1 MRFASRL
8 LGAISMQVRFTK
20 AWACGVCFI
29 AASLAASTATAQS
42 DAPTRSAQSSRIQQR
57 LDARIVSMPQVER
70 KLELVLNRSQL
81 VKTRSRVTRMAI
93 ADPTVIDIAP
103 FEEDEFAIIGTA
115 IGSTTL
121 TLWFENDDNP
131 LIYEV
136 TVIDDP
142 NVEEQLRI
150 DYGKLERK
158 IAILFPNSKV
168 YLIPLHEKLV
178 VKGQAKDAAEAA
190 RILQIVRGEFL
201 DDYGGLYG
209 PNGGAGRGG
218 GGGGGYDDDGIR
230 DEDDLYSSFI
240 VNMLQVPGEYQVMLH
255 VTIAELNRSQLRR
268 MGVDFAVLFA
278 NGQHFIGSTISG
290 GVPTLT
296 GIFNNGDISV
306 LINALASNGTAKIL
320 SRPSLTT
327 LSGHPA
333 QFLAGGEFAVPTTVG
348 VGGVQGTSTQF
359 RGFGTSMVVVPTV
372 VDGDLF
378 RLRIAPEFSQI
389 NQNNSVGGIPGLDS
403 RRVQT
408 TVELREGQTI
418 VLGGLLSRQTATEVT
433 RIPLLGEIPLIG
445 PLMFNTKRATEDEME
460 LLVLVTPEI
469 VRAMDPDEVPPMPGY
484 YVTHPNDREL
494 YRYAMTEGAPDL
506 EVYQLAPYGN
516 KVGYP
521 NPVGFNVYNPSP
533 ATPQYGPIP
542 QANQPNG
549 YPTPSPWTEQNSRYG
564 DPAAGQQSQ
573 QMMQGEGYPQ
583 GMDPSYNDQMMMQYP
598 MQMPPGTQMPQ
609 DMELRPSPSLQP
621 YSQPTPAAPPQGGG
635 YQQAPPAMQGYPP
648 AAPPSYRPSGDPSAR
663 SYRGGSP
670 TAYNSNSQQPQVGR
684 NYSQEL
690 FNQPPGRVVP
700 ASNQTAYPANSGQP
714 MSTPSQYGQPQSGQK
729 YRPAGYSR

>member
-1 MRFASRL
+1 MKLPSRL
-8 LGAISMQVRFTK
+8 QGAMSMRTRINT
-20 AWACGVCFI
+20 AWACGVCFCLVSMV
-29 AASLAASTATAQS
+29 AVTATAQDS
-42 DAPTRSAQSSRIQQR
+42 APTRPAQSSRIQQR
-57 LDARIVSMPQVER
+57 LDARIVSMPKVER
-70 KLELVLNRSQL
+70 KLEVILNRSQL

-93 ADPTVIDIAP
+93 ADPSVIDIAP

-121 TLWFENDDNP
+121 TLWFENDDDP

-142 NVEEQLRI
+142 NIEEQRRI

-158 IAILFPNSKV
+158 LAILFPNSKV

-178 VKGQAKDAAEAA
+178 VKGQAKDGAEAA

-209 PNGGAGRGG
+209 PNAGYGRGG
-218 GGGGGYDDDGIR
+218 GDYGDNDGIR

-240 VNMLQVPGEYQVMLH
+240 VNMLQVPGEFQLMLH

-268 MGVDFAVLFA
+268 MGVDFAVLFG
-278 NGQHFIGSTISG
+278 NGQHLISSAISG

-359 RGFGTSMVVVPTV
+359 RGFGTSMVVVPTII
-372 VDGDLF
+372 DGDLI

-408 TVELREGQTI
+408 TVELREGQSI
-418 VLGGLLSRQTATEVT
+418 VLGGLLSRQMATEVS
-433 RIPLLGEIPLIG
+433 RIPLLGEVPFFG
-445 PLMFNTKRATEDEME
+445 PLLFNTKRATEDELE

-484 YVTHPNDREL
+484 YVTHPNDPEL

-521 NPVGFNVYNPSP
+521 NPVGFNVYNQSP
-533 ATPQYGPIP
+533 ATPQNGPIP

-564 DPAAGQQSQ
+564 DPAAARQQ
-573 QMMQGEGYPQ
+573 MQGEAYQQ
-583 GMDPSYNDQMMMQYP
+583 GMGAEQYYDGQMMMQNSP
-598 MQMPPGTQMPQ
+598 QMIQQMPMPQ
-609 DMELRPSPSLQP
+609 QMQSPTMEMGPPPSMHP
-621 YSQPTPAAPPQGGG
+621 YQPTPAPTPQQPGNG

-648 AAPPSYRPSGDPSAR
+648 LAPPSYQQRSGEPAIQ
-663 SYRGGSP
+663 SYRGNVP
-670 TAYNSNSQQPQVGR
+670 TAYNQNPNGQGSQAVR

-690 FNQPPGRVVP
+690 FNQPNGQITPV
-700 ASNQTAYPANSGQP
+700 SNQTNYPANSGQP
-714 MSTPSQYGQPQSGQK
+714 Q